1 MLAALSTIAP
11 LAKML
16 FSTVDK
22 AIPDKDLA
30 EKLKA
35 QLNTQLLQSS
45 TEEIK
50 AAASIV
56 EAEAKSHWFVSSWRP
71 LLMYVLIFILVWNY
85 VVGPVIRVF
94 TGTVITFELPGDVWT
109 LLNIGL
115 GGYVVGRS
123 GESIARTLAKKGE
136 NNMLKKLKNKI
147 CEIICKIF
155 KITPCV
161 CDHECNCKK
170 ENK

>member
-35 QLNTQLLQSS
+35 QLNTELLKSS
-45 TEEIK
+45 TEQLK

-56 EAEAKSHWFVSSWRP
+56 EAEAKAGWFSASWRP

-85 VVGPVIRVF
+85 IIGPVIKLMI
-94 TGTVITFELPGDVWT
+94 GTVITFELPGDVWT
-109 LLNIGL
+109 LLQIGL

-123 GESIARTLAKKGE
+123 GESIARRNVMENRRKVTKKY
-136 NNMLKKLKNKI
+136 
-147 CEIICKIF
+147 
-155 KITPCV
+155 
-161 CDHECNCKK
+161 
-170 ENK
+170 